1 MSIHTLPLRGT
12 RSLRR
17 LAGAG
22 ALALGLPLSLA
33 AQQDSKTS
41 AIPRVMAAAEATNAL
56 RGGANPSVRPL
67 TAGTRHTSALDA
79 NDPTL
84 DDGSHVELWAIE
96 LQAGQQVTVTMRSRD
111 FDTMLLMMQVDNT
124 SYNAENDDFEEGS
137 TDSRIS
143 FRAPATGVYAF
154 LANSYEGGA
163 RGSYTIEAVVGGGP
177 AGGQGGAMDEL
188 MGGGGSNTLSYG
200 QTINGEL
207 TDSDRTLD
215 DGSKYDEYTF
225 QGAAGDRVVITMTSS
240 SFDTYLALL
249 SAGGERVAQNDDA
262 TDGDTNSQIVF
273 TLPAAGRYTIVA
285 NSYEAGSFGAYA
297 LKLEK
302 R

>member
-1 MSIHTLPLRGT
+1 MSILSSPLVGT

-67 TAGTRHTSALDA
+67 TVGTRHASSLDA

-84 DDGSHVELWAIE
+84 DDGSHVELWALE
-96 LQAGQQVTVTMRSRD
+96 LQAGQQVTVTMRSSD

-124 SYNAENDDFEEGS
+124 SYNAENDDFEDGS

-163 RGSYTIEAVVGGGP
+163 RGSYTIEAVVGGGQ
-177 AGGQGGAMDEL
+177 AGGQGGTMDEL
-188 MGGGGSNTLSYG
+188 MGGSSSNALNYG
-200 QTINGEL
+200 QTVNGEL

-225 QGAAGDRVVITMTSS
+225 QGAAGDRVVISMTSS
-240 SFDTYLALL
+240 AFDTYLALL
-249 SAGGERVAQNDDA
+249 SAGGQRVAQNDDA

-285 NSYEAGSFGAYA
+285 NSYEAGSFGSYA

>member
-1 MSIHTLPLRGT
+1 MSILTSPLWGT
-12 RSLRR
+12 RTLRR

-22 ALALGLPLSLA
+22 ALALGLPISLA

-67 TAGTRHTSALDA
+67 TAGTRHSSSLDA

-96 LQAGQQVTVTMRSRD
+96 LQAGQQVTVTMRSSA

-163 RGSYTIEAVVGGGP
+163 RGNYTIEATVG
-177 AGGQGGAMDEL
+177 GGQGGAMDEL
-188 MGGGGSNTLSYG
+188 MGGGASGNALSYG
-200 QTINGEL
+200 QTVNGEL
-207 TDSDRTLD
+207 SDADRTLD

-225 QGAAGDRVVITMTSS
+225 QGAAGDRVVISMTSS

-249 SAGGERVAQNDDA
+249 SAGGQRVAQNDDA
-262 TDGDTNSQIVF
+262 SDGDTNSQIVF

>member
-1 MSIHTLPLRGT
+1 MTIFTLPLRGT
-12 RSLRR
+12 RSLRQ

-22 ALALGLPLSLA
+22 ALALVLPLSLA

-41 AIPRVMAAAEATNAL
+41 AIPRVMAAAQATNAL
-56 RGGANPSVRPL
+56 RSGENPSVRPL
-67 TAGTRHTSALDA
+67 TAGTRHSSSLDA
-79 NDPTL
+79 NDATL
-84 DDGSHVELWAIE
+84 DDGSHVELWAME
-96 LQAGQQVTVTMRSRD
+96 LQAGQQVTVTMRSSA

-124 SYNAENDDFEEGS
+124 SFNAENDDFEDGS

-163 RGSYTIEAVVGGGP
+163 RGNYTIEAVIGGAP
-177 AGGQGGAMDEL
+177 AGGQGGGMDEL
-188 MGGGGSNTLSYG
+188 MGGVSGNTLSYG
-200 QTINGEL
+200 QTVNGEL

-225 QGAAGDRVVITMTSS
+225 QGAAGDRIVISMSS
-240 SFDTYLALL
+240 SAFDTYLGLL
-249 SAGGERVAQNDDA
+249 NANGQRLAQNDDA

-273 TLPAAGRYTIVA
+273 TLTAAGTYKILA
-285 NSYEAGSFGAYA
+285 NSYEGGSFGSYT